1 MSEKVS
7 IVTQGRI
14 PASLADALEHH
25 RYVVDSVPTI
35 EALDLSGSKTIIIDT
50 SSDHPDLKRCQVGA
64 IPSNKTSFF
73 TNLSRFESVNAR
85 KHVVNFLAK
94 IGGDLSIN
102 NRAYNFFGE
111 TKLETEYGKFILFG
125 FESRT
130 GGNNVLGLR
139 TMEMPLIPVIRTH
152 SMCYTGD
159 IFHSLKCDCREE
171 LQNALKMIN
180 EQGGM
185 LIYPE
190 EEGRGIGILNK
201 IKIYQF
207 QDEGADTVDAQHLGY
222 FPNDLRTYDYLKDV
236 FFRYRLTVIR
246 LITNNSDKAM
256 ACYDAGV
263 SVSEIVKLPST
274 VTDQNRSYLETKM
287 RKSGHNFKPEFG
299 KESGD

>member
-7 IVTQGRI
+7 IITRGSI
-14 PASLADALEHH
+14 PAILTDALEHH
-25 RYVVDSVPTI
+25 RYIIDSVPTI
-35 EALDLSGSKTIIIDT
+35 DSLDLSGSKTIVIDT
-50 SSDHPDLKRCQVGA
+50 SSDHPDLKRCQTGV

-73 TNLSRFESVNAR
+73 TNLTRFESGSAR

-94 IGGDLSIN
+94 LGGDLSIN

-111 TKLETEYGKFILFG
+111 TNLETEYGKFVLFG

-130 GGNNVLGLR
+130 GGNNILGLR
-139 TMEMPLIPVIRTH
+139 TSQMPEIPVVRTH

-185 LIYPE
+185 LVYPE

-201 IKIYQF
+201 IK
-207 QDEGADTVDAQHLGY
+207 V
-222 FPNDLRTYDYLKDV
+222 
-236 FFRYRLTVIR
+236 
-246 LITNNSDKAM
+246 
-256 ACYDAGV
+256 
-263 SVSEIVKLPST
+263 
-274 VTDQNRSYLETKM
+274 
-287 RKSGHNFKPEFG
+287 PE
-299 KESGD
+299 

>member
-1 MSEKVS
+1 MSEKIS
-7 IVTQGRI
+7 IVTSGSI
-14 PASLADALEHH
+14 PAILTNALEHH
-25 RYVVDSVPTI
+25 RYTVDSVPTI
-35 EALDLSGSKTIIIDT
+35 DLLDLSGSKTIVIDT
-50 SSDHPDLKRCQVGA
+50 SSDHQDLKRCQVGA
-64 IPSNKTSFF
+64 LPSNKTSFF
-73 TNLSRFESVNAR
+73 TNLTRFESASAR

-94 IGGDLSIN
+94 LGGDISIN
-102 NRAYNFFGE
+102 TRAYNFFGE
-111 TKLETEYGKFILFG
+111 TNLKTEYGKFVLFG

-130 GGNNVLGLR
+130 GGSNILGLR
-139 TMEMPLIPVIRTH
+139 TSQMPEIPVVRTH

-207 QDEGADTVDAQHLGY
+207 QDEGADTVEAQHLGH

-236 FFRYRLTVIR
+236 FFHFRLTVIR
-246 LITNNSDKAM
+246 LITNNPDKAM

-263 SVSEIVKLPST
+263 SVSEIIKLSST
-274 VTDQNRSYLETKM
+274 VTDHNRNYLEIKM
-287 RKSGHNFKPEFG
+287 RKSGHNFEPEFSDKP
-299 KESGD
+299 KE